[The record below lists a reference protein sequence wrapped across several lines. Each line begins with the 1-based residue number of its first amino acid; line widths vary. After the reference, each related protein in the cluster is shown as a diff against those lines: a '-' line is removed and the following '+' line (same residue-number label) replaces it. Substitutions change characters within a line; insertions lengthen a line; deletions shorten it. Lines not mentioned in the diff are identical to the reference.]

1 MSTIHHHP
9 AHPHV
14 WLYAAAAVA
23 AGLLVMLITTVFAS
37 SSGSG
42 SPPPTDTGGSTVTE
56 YHGPMFKEV
65 CFAMRRGATI
75 ELAQSGC
82 LVRTP

>member
-1 MSTIHHHP
+1 MSTIHHPH
-9 AHPHV
+9 AHPHI

-23 AGLLVMLITTVFAS
+23 AGLVAVLITAVFAS

-42 SPPPTDTGGSTVTE
+42 AATPADTGPRVST

-65 CFAMRRGATI
+65 CFAMRPGATL
-75 ELAQSGC
+75 ELARSGC
-82 LVRTP
+82 LGAP

>member
-1 MSTIHHHP
+1 MSTIHHPH

-23 AGLLVMLITTVFAS
+23 AGLVAVLMTTVFAS

-42 SPPPTDTGGSTVTE
+42 ATTPTDTNGGPVST
-56 YHGPMFKEV
+56 YHGQTFKEL
-65 CFAMRRGATI
+65 CAAGRPGASI
-75 ELAQSGC
+75 EITRNGC
-82 LVRTP
+82 AGAR